1 MSKVGEVATCTTDGE
16 VTNFAGGGTGNGGQ
30 CFLQHEREWFDGY
43 RVVTVIK
50 DLRDMRQ

>member
-16 VTNFAGGGTGNGGQ
+16 VTNFAGGGGQ